1 MNRVNVAFLVFVLA
15 TAGIWFALIGRAGPP
30 EWIFGAAVVLSA
42 WWLFDR
48 LSEFGNH
55 VPASRAWA
63 FFHGVGG
70 YFLGHVVGDVVRST
84 FRVFREVLRARI
96 DVSPA
101 IVAVPLPEATPA
113 ALMLLAYGTSLTPG
127 QLVVAIDEERRILYV
142 HALDVPDPDAMR
154 REITRLYHRYIKE
167 GTQW

>member
-1 MNRVNVAFLVFVLA
+1 MSVNVAFLVFVA
-15 TAGIWFALIGRAGPP
+15 AAGGIWFSLIGRAGPT
-30 EWIFGAAVVLSA
+30 EWVFGAGVVLSA

-55 VPASRAWA
+55 VPASQGRH
-63 FFHGVGG
+63 FIRGVGG
-70 YFLGHVVGDVVRST
+70 FLLIHLIPDIVRST
-84 FRVFREVLRARI
+84 FRVFREVLRPRI

-101 IVAVPLPEATPA
+101 IVAVTLPEATPA
-113 ALMLLAYGTSLTPG
+113 ALLLLAYGTSLTPG

-142 HALDVPDPDAMR
+142 HALDVPDAEALRQD
-154 REITRLYHRYIKE
+154 ITALYHRYIKE

>member
-1 MNRVNVAFLVFVLA
+1 MSLNVAFLVFVA
-15 TAGIWFALIGRAGPP
+15 VAAGIWFALIGRAGPT
-30 EWIFGAAVVLSA
+30 EWVFGSAVILSA

-55 VPASRAWA
+55 VPASQGRHFAR
-63 FFHGVGG
+63 GVGG
-70 YFLGHVVGDVVRST
+70 YLLGHLVVDMVRST
-84 FRVFREVLRARI
+84 FRVFREVLRPRI
-96 DVSPA
+96 DISPA
-101 IVAVPLPEATPA
+101 IVAVTLPEATPA

-142 HALDVPDPDAMR
+142 HALDVPDPAVLR
-154 REITRLYHRYIKE
+154 QEITDLYHRYIKE

>member
-1 MNRVNVAFLVFVLA
+1 MSVNVAFLVFVA
-15 TAGIWFALIGRAGPP
+15 VAGGIWFSLIGRAGPP
-30 EWIFGAAVVLSA
+30 EWVFGAGVVLSA

-55 VPASRAWA
+55 VPASQGRH
-63 FFHGVGG
+63 FIRGVGG
-70 YFLGHVVGDVVRST
+70 YLLLYLVPDIMRST
-84 FRVFREVLRARI
+84 FRVFREVLRPRI

-101 IVAVPLPEATPA
+101 IVAVSLPEATPA
-113 ALMLLAYGTSLTPG
+113 ALLLLAYGTSLTPG

-142 HALDVPDPDAMR
+142 HALDVPDAEALR
-154 REITRLYHRYIKE
+154 QNIIALYHRYIKE